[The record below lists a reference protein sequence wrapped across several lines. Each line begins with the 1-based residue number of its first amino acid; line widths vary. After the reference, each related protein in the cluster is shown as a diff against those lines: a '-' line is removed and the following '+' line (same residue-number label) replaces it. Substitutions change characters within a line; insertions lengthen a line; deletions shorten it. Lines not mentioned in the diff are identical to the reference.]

1 MSDVDDAD
9 EDEPQSRRE
18 LIYGYCG
25 CGKDTKPH
33 TNIDRRVQDPCRVE
47 GGGRQGLMT
56 HIWYI
61 YCSVGT

>member
-33 TNIDRRVQDPCRVE
+33 TNIDRRVPDPCRVE
-47 GGGRQGLMT
+47 GGGQGLMT

-61 YCSVGT
+61 YCSVRT

>member
-1 MSDVDDAD
+1 VSDVDDAD
-9 EDEPQSRRE
+9 EDELQSRRE
-18 LIYGYCG
+18 LIYGYSG

-47 GGGRQGLMT
+47 GGQGLMT